1 MDIKLLKFIKA
12 QKSLNVETLLEAC
25 KQGLEAPPPEGQPV
39 NLEEKANFGVVRDLL
54 INYRVENESKAI
66 NSFINYINEVLN
78 TEDPNGCIRIM
89 SIHKS
94 KGLEAENVFILN
106 EAKPFEKLGRSKDM
120 IQQEKNLSY
129 VAITRAKENLYLVKR
144 VENSENEDF

>member
-1 MDIKLLKFIKA
+1 
-12 QKSLNVETLLEAC
+12 
-25 KQGLEAPPPEGQPV
+25 
-39 NLEEKANFGVVRDLL
+39 
-54 INYRVENESKAI
+54 
-66 NSFINYINEVLN
+66 
-78 TEDPNGCIRIM
+78 M

-120 IQQEKNLSY
+120 IQQENNLSY